1 MSVDQTDFTNALL
14 DPNRAHPKGLV
25 DPFGRFAG
33 KRFDVY
39 RNNVVASLIDAMQIA
54 FPLINKLIGDVFFK
68 TMAGIY
74 VRMHPPSSPLLMFY
88 GESFPAFLEGF
99 KHVADL
105 PYLADVARLE
115 LARRRCYH
123 AADTVP
129 IDADMLADIAPEVL
143 MASTFTLSPALEL
156 LSSPYPI
163 FTIWNVNMIEDAPK
177 PEAGGEFVLLT
188 RPELDVEM
196 QKIDHATHI
205 LISTLKTH
213 TLEQAY
219 DTATRVSKDFDLSNA
234 FNLLLKGK
242 VITKIIAIGENN
254 GIHSQHP

>member
-1 MSVDQTDFTNALL
+1 LL
-14 DPNRAHPKGLV
+14 NPNRAHPKELI
-25 DPFGRFAG
+25 DPFGRQAG

-54 FPLINKLIGDVFFK
+54 FPVINKLIGDVFFK

-74 VRMHPPSSPLLMFY
+74 VRKHPPSSPLLMFY

-99 KHVADL
+99 KHVAHL

-129 IDADMLADIAPEVL
+129 IEADLLAEIAPEVL
-143 MASTFTLSPALEL
+143 MTSTFTLSPALEL
-156 LSSPYPI
+156 LSSRYPI

-177 PEAGGEFVLLT
+177 PEASGEFVLLT

-196 QKIDHATHI
+196 QKIDLATHMFM
-205 LISTLKTH
+205 STLKTQN
-213 TLEQAY
+213 LEQAY
-219 DTATRVSKDFDLSNA
+219 DAATRVSKDFDLSNA

-242 VITKIIAIGENN
+242 IITKVAATGENN
-254 GIHSQHP
+254 GIHTRQP